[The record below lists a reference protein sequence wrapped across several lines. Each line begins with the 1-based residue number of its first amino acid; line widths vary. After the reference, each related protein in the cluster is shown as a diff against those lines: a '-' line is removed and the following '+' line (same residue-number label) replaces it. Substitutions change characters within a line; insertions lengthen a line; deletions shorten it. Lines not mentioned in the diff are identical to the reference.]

1 MPKKKT
7 LREQAYE
14 TVVRVRGSNDVPG
27 FDLCVESELKR
38 LKAAKLDHTADVL
51 ANHRKGAK
59 A

>member
-1 MPKKKT
+1 MPKKKKT

-38 LKAAKLDHTADVL
+38 LKAAKPKSSKKPK
-51 ANHRKGAK
+51 RK
-59 A
+59 